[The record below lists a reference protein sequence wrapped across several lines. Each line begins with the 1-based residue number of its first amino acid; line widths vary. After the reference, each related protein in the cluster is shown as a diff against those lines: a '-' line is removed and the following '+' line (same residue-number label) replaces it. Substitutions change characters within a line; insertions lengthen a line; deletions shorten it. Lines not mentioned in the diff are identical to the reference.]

1 MLVLTGTH
9 PVNEPAFPSRCVV
22 RDVIKKFAVN
32 RLLYMV
38 LLTVLCL
45 GIFPF
50 VTFFAF
56 SMWIG
61 RQWDS
66 VSSNK
71 THAQKIEGVWDIIGK
86 PYDYLV
92 KLVG

>member
-1 MLVLTGTH
+1 MS
-9 PVNEPAFPSRCVV
+9 EW
-22 RDVIKKFAVN
+22 IKKFVIN

-50 VTFFAF
+50 ITFFTLT
-56 SMWIG
+56 MWIG
-61 RQWDS
+61 RQWDR
-66 VSSNK
+66 VSSSK
-71 THAQKIEGVWDIIGK
+71 THAKKIEAFWDVIGK

>member
-1 MLVLTGTH
+1 M
-9 PVNEPAFPSRCVV
+9 
-22 RDVIKKFAVN
+22 VN
-32 RLLYMV
+32 RFLYMV

-50 VTFFAF
+50 IVFSTL

-61 RQWDS
+61 KTWDS
-66 VSSNK
+66 ASSDK
-71 THAQKIEGVWDIIGK
+71 KHVEKIEAFWDVIGK

>member
-1 MLVLTGTH
+1 MG
-9 PVNEPAFPSRCVV
+9 
-22 RDVIKKFAVN
+22 DWIKKFVVN

-50 VTFFAF
+50 VIFYFLT
-56 SMWIG
+56 MWIG
-61 RQWDS
+61 KTWDS
-66 VSSNK
+66 ASSNK
-71 THAQKIEGVWDIIGK
+71 THALTIEGFWDIIGK

-92 KLVG
+92 NLVG